1 MYSNGGPIEFFE
13 TPWLNPGTFTYS
25 KVLYDHLIV
34 ADENLQP
41 KEGQLAKDYS
51 LSEDGKELKII
62 VMDDGR
68 ISAIGTHDELMNTSE
83 IYKDVY
89 NSQQEGVGFGE

>member
-1 MYSNGGPIEFFE
+1 
-13 TPWLNPGTFTYS
+13 
-25 KVLYDHLIV
+25 
-34 ADENLQP
+34 
-41 KEGQLAKDYS
+41 
-51 LSEDGKELKII
+51 
-62 VMDDGR
+62 MDDGK